1 MNADKH
7 DLPSFDEVDLAVE
20 LFRMLADGTRV
31 RIVWALLD
39 AERSVGELA
48 ELLDR
53 RPASVSQHL
62 AKLRMARVVQ
72 TRKDGTTV
80 FYRLENDH
88 VRQLVIDSIHHAQHQ
103 GPGTPAHHRSDQ
115 VIALKDSAR

>member
-1 MNADKH
+1 MNADMH
-7 DLPSFDEVDLAVE
+7 DLPSPDDVDLAVE

-31 RIVWALLD
+31 RIVWSLVD

-48 ELLDR
+48 ELLAK

-72 TRKDGTTV
+72 TRREGTTV

-103 GPGTPAHHRSDQ
+103 GSGTPAHHRRDG
-115 VIALKDSAR
+115 VVEFRDAAR